1 VKEKGYIEGND
12 RLYIHET
19 IKCLEVKMWRYK
31 EAISQK
37 EYTFTTIFGI

>member
-12 RLYIHET
+12 IHET